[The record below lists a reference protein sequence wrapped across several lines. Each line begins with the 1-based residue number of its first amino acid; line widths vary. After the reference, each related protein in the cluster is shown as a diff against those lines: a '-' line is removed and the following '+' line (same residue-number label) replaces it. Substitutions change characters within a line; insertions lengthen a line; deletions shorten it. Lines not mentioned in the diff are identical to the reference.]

1 MTVAEHVLKYLFSLT
16 RRQKRAVLI
25 CVDAFLLTVSFILGM
40 ALRLDTFSFVRDPQ
54 AWTTFTTV
62 LPVSLFWLF
71 HLGAYRTV
79 VRHISGEALRIII
92 FGVAGSALLMF
103 VVSQTL
109 GWFLPRSVPVIYGL
123 LAICF
128 LGGARFSLRGFYRQR
143 QFRQK
148 EPVLIYGAGSS
159 GRQLRA
165 SLEYAGEYAPV
176 AFIDDATDLHKREIA
191 GCRVYPPYRIEDL
204 VKRYDIRT
212 ILLAMPST
220 TRLQRKAI
228 LERLEPLRLRVRT
241 IPGIADIVSG
251 KAQVNEIREVSI
263 EELLGRD
270 LVEPDQTL
278 LNANI
283 RGKIVMV
290 TGAGGSI
297 GSELCRQ
304 ILRQG
309 PKVLL
314 LLELSEFALYQIDQE
329 LRETIR
335 KEGLDPIIIPLLGSI
350 LDQNRMRSILS
361 DHRVDTVF
369 HAAAYK
375 HVPLVEHNAVEGV
388 RNNVFGTLSL
398 ARAAIEAGVKAFVM
412 ISTDKAVRPTNIMG
426 ASKRM
431 AELICQALAAEGNG
445 TVFSIVR
452 FGNVLG
458 SSGSVIPLFR
468 RQIEAGGPITVTH
481 PEITRY
487 FMAIPEA
494 AQLVI
499 QAGAMGKGGDVFI
512 LEMGEPVK
520 IADLAI
526 RMAHLSGLHPI
537 MVEPK
542 QATEVSSS
550 TAGDIE
556 VRFTDL
562 RPGEKLYEELLID
575 DCAER
580 TGHPR
585 IFSAME
591 VRLEWSELVLLLQRL
606 KDACEKHAV
615 SEMQEVFRA
624 ARTGYTFGGNPPHV

>member
-1 MTVAEHVLKYLFSLT
+1 MAERMLKFLLSLT

-25 CVDAFLLTVSFILGM
+25 CTDAILLTISFILGM
-40 ALRLDTFSFVRDPQ
+40 ALRLDTFSFVVDPS
-54 AWTTFTTV
+54 AWTTFSIV
-62 LPVSLFWLF
+62 LPLTLFWLF
-71 HLGAYRTV
+71 YLGAYRTV
-79 VRHISGEALRIII
+79 VRHISGEALRILV
-92 FGVAGSALLMF
+92 FGVAGSAFLMLLL
-103 VVSQTL
+103 SQL
-109 GWFLPRSVPVIYGL
+109 FGWFIPRSVPVIYGL

-176 AFIDDATDLHKREIA
+176 AFIDDAKDLHKREIA
-191 GCRVYPPYRIEDL
+191 GCRVFPPYCIEEL
-204 VKRYDIRT
+204 VEHYGIRT
-212 ILLAMPST
+212 ILLAIPSA
-220 TRLQRKAI
+220 TRLQRRAI

-251 KAQVNEIREVSI
+251 KAQINEIREVSI

-270 LVEPDQTL
+270 LVEPDQKL
-278 LNANI
+278 LDANI
-283 RGKIVMV
+283 RDKTVMV

-304 ILRQG
+304 ILRQK
-309 PKVLL
+309 PKALL
-314 LLELSEFALYQIDQE
+314 LFELSEFALYQIDQE
-329 LRETIR
+329 LRETI
-335 KEGLDPIIIPLLGSI
+335 GADGSYISIIPLLGSV
-350 LDQNRMRSILS
+350 LEEDRLRNILS
-361 DHRVDTVF
+361 DHHVETVF

-375 HVPLVEHNAVEGV
+375 HVPLVEHNPVQGV
-388 RNNVFGTLSL
+388 RNNVFGTLSI
-398 ARAAIEAGVKAFVM
+398 ARASVEAGVKAFVL

-431 AELICQALAAEGNG
+431 AELICQALAAEQNG
-445 TVFSIVR
+445 TIFSIVR

-468 RQIEAGGPITVTH
+468 RQIAAGGPITVTH

-526 RMAHLSGLHPI
+526 RMSHLSGLHPI
-537 MVEPK
+537 VLEPGQSK
-542 QATEVSSS
+542 VKAS
-550 TAGDIE
+550 TDGDIE
-556 VRFTDL
+556 IHFTHL
-562 RPGEKLYEELLID
+562 QPEKSSTKS
-575 DCAER
+575 C
-580 TGHPR
+580 
-585 IFSAME
+585 
-591 VRLEWSELVLLLQRL
+591 
-606 KDACEKHAV
+606 
-615 SEMQEVFRA
+615 
-624 ARTGYTFGGNPPHV
+624 